1 MVLCCIR
8 FETHNPPKVPWSNK
22 PCGWNQTY
30 YPQFIPLHYS
40 RSKWDFL
47 QILSS
52 RKLKWLLLPATWVT
66 WMWKSAWNILPP
78 QIVSSYY
85 TNLIIPTI
93 QQLNTFE
100 FTTMISAV
108 LVHHTSHIKILKNL
122 YIQFIGFS
130 TWHGTFQ
137 VTVMVPDRSVLSFFT
152 TDPQMIRCAWLSSRW
167 ALLPRGSLGFVEASA

>member
-1 MVLCCIR
+1 MSPYIWLVKHHKTKEIVSCLPPWLCITADFLAWMICQDVSENLKGYKDVSQWYLVVHDKMARILKVGVVLLISKWCFTASDLRHI
-8 FETHNPPKVPWSNK
+8 TPPPQVLWSNM

-52 RKLKWLLLPATWVT
+52 RKLKWLPLPATWVT

-85 TNLIIPTI
+85 TNLIIPKFGN
-93 QQLNTFE
+93 Q
-100 FTTMISAV
+100 IS
-108 LVHHTSHIKILKNL
+108 N
-122 YIQFIGFS
+122 Y
-130 TWHGTFQ
+130 
-137 VTVMVPDRSVLSFFT
+137 
-152 TDPQMIRCAWLSSRW
+152 
-167 ALLPRGSLGFVEASA
+167 